1 MYVKFI
7 KDDKVVEEVSISSEM
22 IPLPTDIV
30 VLEAG
35 KFTVESREYD
45 ILGGTCSVILDQ

>member
-7 KDDKVVEEVSISSEM
+7 KDDKVVEEVSISPEI

-35 KFTVESREYD
+35 KFTVESESMIY
-45 ILGGTCSVILDQ
+45 LEELVQLS